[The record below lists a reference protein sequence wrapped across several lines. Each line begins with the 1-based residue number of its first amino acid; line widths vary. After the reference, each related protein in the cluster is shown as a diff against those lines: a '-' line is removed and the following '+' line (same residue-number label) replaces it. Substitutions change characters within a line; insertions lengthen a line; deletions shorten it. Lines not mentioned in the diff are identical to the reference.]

1 MESERWSKV
10 LYDEMPVL
18 KSIKEYA
25 NSNILPLHMPGHKR
39 ASIYKKLHLEKL
51 LDNIMEMDTTEVPGV
66 DNLFS
71 PEGPL
76 IKAQN
81 LAAKSFGAD
90 HSFFLVNGTTA
101 GIYAM
106 IMSVTNPGDKIIIP
120 RNAHRSAISAAIL
133 GKLHPVYILPEIDEQ
148 MNIAMGIKS
157 KTVETAIKKNR
168 DAKAVLITSP
178 TYYGVSSDLEE
189 IARIV
194 HSYNKILLVD
204 EAHGSHFAF
213 HKGLPKSALSS
224 GADMVAQSTHKTLL
238 SMTGSSMLHI
248 KGNKVDIEKVK
259 FFLQLVQT
267 TSPSH
272 VALATLDASRYIMD
286 KYGYIL
292 LDECIKNSNAL
303 REEINKK
310 TGFYCLSYDK
320 INKKGIYDIDPT
332 RLAICMKAGG
342 LGGIEADRLL
352 REKYNIQVELS
363 DFNNIAAITTVA
375 DGSEVYERFLEGIFA
390 LWELAKNKDKE
401 KIFIRLPK
409 DLPKGEISPFE
420 AIYKDTEIIDFRE
433 SAGFISAEMLMPYPP
448 GIPII
453 MPGERINKDII
464 DYLLLCK
471 ETGVIISGVSD
482 PDLNKIKI
490 IK

>member
-1 MESERWSKV
+1 
-10 LYDEMPVL
+10 
-18 KSIKEYA
+18 
-25 NSNILPLHMPGHKR
+25 
-39 ASIYKKLHLEKL
+39 
-51 LDNIMEMDTTEVPGV
+51 
-66 DNLFS
+66 
-71 PEGPL
+71 
-76 IKAQN
+76 
-81 LAAKSFGAD
+81 
-90 HSFFLVNGTTA
+90 
-101 GIYAM
+101 
-106 IMSVTNPGDKIIIP
+106 
-120 RNAHRSAISAAIL
+120 
-133 GKLHPVYILPEIDEQ
+133 
-148 MNIAMGIKS
+148 
-157 KTVETAIKKNR
+157 
-168 DAKAVLITSP
+168 
-178 TYYGVSSDLEE
+178 
-189 IARIV
+189 
-194 HSYNKILLVD
+194 
-204 EAHGSHFAF
+204 
-213 HKGLPKSALSS
+213 
-224 GADMVAQSTHKTLL
+224 
-238 SMTGSSMLHI
+238 
-248 KGNKVDIEKVK
+248 
-259 FFLQLVQT
+259 
-267 TSPSH
+267 
-272 VALATLDASRYIMD
+272 
-286 KYGYIL
+286 
-292 LDECIKNSNAL
+292 
-303 REEINKK
+303 
-310 TGFYCLSYDK
+310 
-320 INKKGIYDIDPT
+320 
-332 RLAICMKAGG
+332 MKAGG